1 MISAMPFAFVGIEIS
16 STPFAHVRFS
26 QLKSFLQLTLLHTQ
40 EGLSLSRH
48 SKSLIKQHGQNRDH
62 L

>member
-1 MISAMPFAFVGIEIS
+1 M
-16 STPFAHVRFS
+16 RFS